1 MVISAQHKLF
11 LSFLLVLFALQA
23 CTSIPIEQ
31 RADKRSQL
39 DQEAQETIARMIEQD
54 PGIEQELDE
63 AAGYFVSRISA
74 ANVAVIGGGQGIGVL
89 VDNQSGDR
97 TYLNVKRFDLGAG
110 LGVRY
115 YRVLMLIETR
125 EKLEEIRTGTTFR
138 AATTDIAAGK
148 AGSASVVSTQG
159 EGVSVHFLAES
170 GGSIAVSAR
179 AIRLTVNRDLTDTGL
194 SEIGIPNI
202 GFGIDD
208 GHEQAE
214 RPLWDHKMPFMAQ
227 KVIDKGYD
235 LPLPYGLKL
244 AYVNVDQAQLL
255 DNLYVGFNGS
265 DKELL
270 DSWVAFE
277 NARSINDTVQAVF
290 DVWVLPF
297 MNVFGILGKIDG
309 HAPMDVIVEGNGF
322 LDQLGIDCSKP
333 GNAVACNL
341 LQDKEFTLPIDAE
354 FKGNNYGIGINLA
367 GGWNGYFVT
376 IPITYVYADLD
387 GKDSDGAVISASPR
401 VGKMFNLKDRGNL
414 ALYIGG
420 SYLDS
425 NLTVDGSVTVP
436 GTDISLEYTIDQ
448 DNKDKWAAIV
458 GANWD
463 INRNWSVQG
472 EYNGFVGSR
481 ETWMGSISWRF

>member
-1 MVISAQHKLF
+1 MI
-11 LSFLLVLFALQA
+11 VLWGLQA
-23 CTSIPIEQ
+23 CTSIPIDQ
-31 RADKRSQL
+31 RADKRAQL

-54 PGIEQELDE
+54 PGIEQELE
-63 AAGYFVSRISA
+63 NAAGYFVSRVSA

-89 VDNQSGDR
+89 IDNQSDDR
-97 TYLNVKRFDLGAG
+97 IYLNVKRFDLGAG

-148 AGSASVVSTQG
+148 TGSASVVSTQG

-179 AIRLTVNRDLTDTGL
+179 AVRLTVNRDLTDTGL

-208 GHEQAE
+208 GHEEAE

-244 AYVNVDQAQLL
+244 IYVHVDQAQLL
-255 DNLYVGFNGS
+255 DKLYVGFNGS
-265 DKELL
+265 EQELL
-270 DSWVAFE
+270 DDWVAFE
-277 NARSINDTVQAVF
+277 NARSINNTVQGVF
-290 DVWVLPF
+290 DTWVLPF
-297 MNVFGILGKIDG
+297 MNVFGFLGKIDG
-309 HAPMDVIVEGNGF
+309 HAPMDVIIEGNGF

-333 GNAVACNL
+333 GNAVACKV
-341 LQDKEFTLPIDAE
+341 LQDKEFTLPIDADFE
-354 FKGNNYGIGINLA
+354 GNNYGIGVNLA
-367 GGWNGYFVT
+367 GGWNGYFAVL
-376 IPITYVYADLD
+376 PMTYVFVDLEGKNTD
-387 GKDSDGAVISASPR
+387 GSVFSASPR
-401 VGKMFNLKDRGNL
+401 VGKMFNLKNKGNL

-425 NLTVDGSVTVP
+425 ELTVDGSVTVP

-463 INRNWSVQG
+463 INRNWSLQG
-472 EYNGFVGSR
+472 EYNGFIGSR
-481 ETWMGSISWRF
+481 ETWMGSVTWRF

>member
-1 MVISAQHKLF
+1 VISAQHRLL
-11 LSFLLVLFALQA
+11 LSLLVTLFALQA
-23 CTSIPIEQ
+23 CTSIPVEQ
-31 RADKRSQL
+31 RADKRAQL
-39 DQEAQETIARMIEQD
+39 DQETQETIARMIEQD
-54 PGIEQELDE
+54 PSIEQQLDE
-63 AAGYFVSRISA
+63 AAGYFVSRVSA

-89 VDNQSGDR
+89 VDRQSGNH
-97 TYLNVKRFDLGAG
+97 TYLNVKRLDLGAG

-125 EKLEEIRTGTTFR
+125 AKLEEIRTGTTFR
-138 AATTDIAAGK
+138 AATADIAAGK
-148 AGSASVVSTQG
+148 TGSASAVSMQG

-179 AIRLTVNRDLTDTGL
+179 AIRLTVNRDLTDSGL

-208 GHEQAE
+208 GHQQLE

-244 AYVNVDQAQLL
+244 IYVNVDQAQLL

-265 DKELL
+265 EQQLL
-270 DSWVAFE
+270 DDWVAFE
-277 NARSINDTVQAVF
+277 NARSVNDTVQVVF
-290 DVWVLPF
+290 DTWVLPF
-297 MNVFGILGKIDG
+297 LNVFGILGKIDG

-333 GNAVACNL
+333 GNVVACNL
-341 LQDKEFTLPIDAE
+341 LQDKEFTLPIDAS

-367 GGWNGYFVT
+367 GGWNGYFAVL
-376 IPITYVYADLD
+376 PITYVYADLE
-387 GKDSDGAVISASPR
+387 GKNSDGAVISASPR
-401 VGKMFNLKDRGNL
+401 IGRIFNLKNRGNL
-414 ALYIGG
+414 ALYVGG

-425 NLTVDGSVTVP
+425 NLTVDGSLIVP

-448 DNKDKWAAIV
+448 DNKDKWTAVV

-463 INRNWSVQG
+463 INRNWSLQG
-472 EYNGFVGSR
+472 EYNGFIGSR
-481 ETWMGSISWRF
+481 ETWMGSITWRF